1 MTNLRMSQISFLIN
15 TSVNTLDH
23 VKLLFRSLKENLA
36 GKEHEILVFVDSD
49 NEGTV
54 EWLKEQKKNYFD
66 LKIITHN
73 LTPCVGYSRNNNL
86 LVELAKHPVVS
97 YLQSDMVISP
107 NYDLNVLAD
116 LEDNCI
122 LSATR
127 IEPPLHGESYQTITK
142 DFGTDPNEFKW
153 DEFQSYSVTAKEAK
167 TIEYFF
173 APFTFYKK
181 VWMDVGGYDTLFRR
195 SREDSDLLQ
204 RFIQAG
210 IKIKQTFRANV
221 YHFSCVSSRGKNWF
235 DPNSEEAKQRVQTQ
249 NIADQ
254 VELMRFIRKWGR
266 FNHGEQKLLRYNMDL
281 VWKGGSGDDLI
292 KIEYYFD
299 RIWVPTQ
306 QLKDQLVSYYNARN
320 EHQYANHLLKF
331 SEDDWNTA
339 KKFYNQTD
347 YSSLVQVG
355 EPSEYDIKLE
365 VDMSRDAG
373 GLLLKDANVLLS
385 NLQFLSDLIDPYD
398 AGLYE
403 LGCATFHVKNKV
415 NLANSHIVVTN
426 PPFDH
431 SLLTID

>member
-1 MTNLRMSQISFLIN
+1 MKQISFLIN

-23 VKLLFRSLKENLA
+23 VKLLIKSLKENLV
-36 GKEHEILVFVDSD
+36 GKEHEVLIFVDSD

-54 EWLKEQKKNYFD
+54 EWLREQMKDFYD
-66 LKIITHN
+66 LKIITHKVK
-73 LTPCVGYSRNNNL
+73 PCIGYSRNNNL
-86 LVELAKHPVVS
+86 LVELAKHDIVS

-107 NYDLNVLAD
+107 NYDLDVLSE

-127 IEPPLHGESYQTITK
+127 IEPPLHGVSDRTITK

-153 DEFQSYSVTAKEAK
+153 DKFQSYSVTAKEAK

-210 IKIKQTFRANV
+210 VKIKQTFKANV
-221 YHFSCVSSRGKNWF
+221 YHFSCVTSRGKNWF

-266 FNHGEQKLLRYNMDL
+266 FNHGEEKILRYDMDL
-281 VWKGGSGDDLI
+281 VWKGGNGDDLVQ
-292 KIEYYFD
+292 IEYYFE
-299 RIWVPTQ
+299 RVWVPTQ
-306 QLKDQLVSYYNARN
+306 EIKDQLLGFYNTRN
-320 EHQYANHLLKF
+320 EHQYANYLLKF
-331 SEDDWNTA
+331 SDEDWNEA

-347 YSSLVQVG
+347 YNSIIQVG
-355 EPSEYDIKLE
+355 EPENFNIKVE
-365 VDMSRDAG
+365 VDMTRQNGS
-373 GLLLKDANVLLS
+373 LLKDGNLFLS
-385 NLQFLSDLIDPYD
+385 NLGFLSDLIAPYD
-398 AGLYE
+398 PGVYE

-415 NLANSHIVVTN
+415 NLGNNRIVVEN

-431 SLLTID
+431 SLLTIE

>member
-1 MTNLRMSQISFLIN
+1 MKQISFLIN

-23 VKLLFRSLKENLA
+23 VKLLLRSLKENLVGA
-36 GKEHEILVFVDSD
+36 EHEILVFVDSD

-54 EWLKEQKKNYFD
+54 EYLKEQKKDFFD
-66 LKIITHN
+66 LKIITHRLN
-73 LTPCVGYSRNNNL
+73 PCIGYSRNNNL
-86 LVELAKHPVVS
+86 LVELAKHDIVS

-107 NYDLNVLAD
+107 EYDLNVLSD

-127 IEPPLHGESYQTITK
+127 IEPPLHGASYQTITK

-153 DEFQSYSVTAKEAK
+153 NEFQKFSVEAK
-167 TIEYFF
+167 NDREIEYFF

-210 IKIKQTFRANV
+210 IKIKQTFKANV

-235 DPNSEEAKQRVQTQ
+235 DPNSEEAKQRVATQ

-254 VELMRFIRKWGR
+254 VELTRFIRKWGR
-266 FNHGEQKLLRYNMDL
+266 FNHGEEKILRYDMDL
-281 VWKGGSGDDLI
+281 VWVGGSLDDLV
-292 KIEYYFD
+292 KIEHFFNK
-299 RIWVPTQ
+299 IWVPTQ
-306 QLKDQLVSYYNARN
+306 EIKDELLGFYNTRN

-331 SEDDWNTA
+331 SNEDWNNA

-347 YSSLVQVG
+347 YESLVQVG
-355 EPSEYDIKLE
+355 KPGKFNIKIE
-365 VDMSRDAG
+365 IDMTRDSKG
-373 GLLLKDANVLLS
+373 TLLKDGNVLLS
-385 NLQFLSDLIDPYD
+385 NLGFLSDLIAPCEP
-398 AGLYE
+398 GIYE
-403 LGCATFHVKNKV
+403 LGCAEFHVITKV
-415 NLANSHIVVTN
+415 NLGNSHIVVEN

-431 SLLTID
+431 SLLTIE

>member
-1 MTNLRMSQISFLIN
+1 MKQISFLIN

-23 VKLLFRSLKENLA
+23 VKLLLRSLKENLA
-36 GKEHEILVFVDSD
+36 GNKHEILIFVDSD

-54 EWLKEQKKNYFD
+54 DYLREQKKDFFD
-66 LKIITHN
+66 LKIITHKLN
-73 LTPCVGYSRNNNL
+73 PCVGYSRNNNL
-86 LVELAKHPVVS
+86 LVELAKHDIVS

-107 NYDLNVLAD
+107 NYDLDILAD
-116 LEDNCI
+116 LEENCI

-142 DFGTDPNEFKW
+142 DFGTDPNEFKL
-153 DEFQSYSVTAKEAK
+153 DEFQSYSVAAKQDRN
-167 TIEYFF
+167 IEYFF

-204 RFIQAG
+204 RFLQAG
-210 IKIKQTFRANV
+210 IKIKQTFNANV

-235 DPNSEEAKQRVQTQ
+235 DPYSEEAKQRVQTQ

-254 VELMRFIRKWGR
+254 VELIRFTRKWGR
-266 FNHGEQKLLRYNMDL
+266 FNHGEHKLIRFDMDL
-281 VWKGGSGDDLI
+281 VWKGGSGDDLM
-292 KIEYYFD
+292 KVECFFS
-299 RIWVPTQ
+299 RIWVSTEEE
-306 QLKDQLVSYYNARN
+306 KKQLVAFFNVRN

-331 SEDDWNTA
+331 SEEDWNNA

-347 YSSLVQVG
+347 YESLVNVG
-355 EPSEYDIKLE
+355 EPETFNVKVV
-365 VDMSRDAG
+365 VDMTRDVNG
-373 GLLLKDANVLLS
+373 ITSKDENIFLN
-385 NLQFLSDLIDPYD
+385 NLGFLSDIIAPCEP
-398 AGLYE
+398 GMYE

-431 SLLTID
+431 SLLTIE

>member
-1 MTNLRMSQISFLIN
+1 MKQISFLIN

-23 VKLLFRSLKENLA
+23 VKLLIKSLKENLV
-36 GKEHEILVFVDSD
+36 GKEHEVLIFVDSD

-54 EWLKEQKKNYFD
+54 EWLREQMKDFYD
-66 LKIITHN
+66 LKIITHKVK
-73 LTPCVGYSRNNNL
+73 PCIGYSRNNNL
-86 LVELAKHPVVS
+86 LVELAKHDIVS

-107 NYDLNVLAD
+107 NYDLDVLSE

-127 IEPPLHGESYQTITK
+127 IEPPLHGVSDRTITK

-210 IKIKQTFRANV
+210 VKIKQTFKANV
-221 YHFSCVSSRGKNWF
+221 YHFSCVTSRGKNWF

-266 FNHGEQKLLRYNMDL
+266 FNHGEEKILRYDMDL
-281 VWKGGSGDDLI
+281 VWKGGNGDDLVQ
-292 KIEYYFD
+292 IEYYFE
-299 RIWVPTQ
+299 RVWVPTQ
-306 QLKDQLVSYYNARN
+306 EIKDQLLGFYNTRN
-320 EHQYANHLLKF
+320 EHQYANYLLKF
-331 SEDDWNTA
+331 SDEDWNEA

-347 YSSLVQVG
+347 YNSIIQVG
-355 EPSEYDIKLE
+355 EPENFNIKVE
-365 VDMSRDAG
+365 VDMTRQNGS
-373 GLLLKDANVLLS
+373 LLKDGNLFLS
-385 NLQFLSDLIDPYD
+385 NLGFLSDLIAPYD
-398 AGLYE
+398 PGVYE

-415 NLANSHIVVTN
+415 NLGNNRIVVEN

-431 SLLTID
+431 SLLTIE

>member
-1 MTNLRMSQISFLIN
+1 MKQISFLIN

-23 VKLLFRSLKENLA
+23 VKLLLRSLKENLT
-36 GKEHEILVFVDSD
+36 GKEHEVLIFVDSD

-54 EWLKEQKKNYFD
+54 EYLKEQKKYFFD
-66 LKIITHN
+66 LKIITHKLN
-73 LTPCVGYSRNNNL
+73 PCVGYSRNNNL
-86 LVELAKHPVVS
+86 LVELAKHDIVS

-107 NYDLNVLAD
+107 NYDLNVLAE

-127 IEPPLHGESYQTITK
+127 IEPPLHSESSQTITK
-142 DFGTDPNEFKW
+142 DFGTDPNDFKW
-153 DEFQSYSVTAKEAK
+153 DEFQSYSITAKQDK

-204 RFIQAG
+204 RLIQAG
-210 IKIKQTFRANV
+210 IKIKQTFNANV

-235 DPNSEEAKQRVQTQ
+235 DPSNEEAKQRVQIQ

-254 VELMRFIRKWGR
+254 VELIRFTRKWGR
-266 FNHGEQKLLRYNMDL
+266 FNHGEQKLIRYDMDL
-281 VWKGGSGDDLI
+281 VWKGESGDDLM
-292 KIEYYFD
+292 KVECFFN
-299 RIWVPTQ
+299 RIWVSTE
-306 QLKDQLVSYYNARN
+306 KDKKQLVAFFNVRN

-331 SEDDWNTA
+331 SEEDWNNA

-347 YSSLVQVG
+347 YESLVNVG
-355 EPSEYDIKLE
+355 EPKTFNIKVV
-365 VDMSRDAG
+365 VDTTRDTN
-373 GLLLKDANVLLS
+373 GLTLKDENIFLN
-385 NLQFLSDLIDPYD
+385 NLGFLSDIIALYEP
-398 AGLYE
+398 GMYE

-415 NLANSHIVVTN
+415 NLANSHIIVTN

-431 SLLTID
+431 SLLTIE